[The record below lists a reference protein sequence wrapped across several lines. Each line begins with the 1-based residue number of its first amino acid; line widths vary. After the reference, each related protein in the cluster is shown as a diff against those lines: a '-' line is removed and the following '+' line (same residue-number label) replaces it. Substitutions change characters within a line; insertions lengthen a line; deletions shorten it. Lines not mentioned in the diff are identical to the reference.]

1 VRIHNA
7 QNKKQINMK
16 NLERVN
22 ERVNQLVNRF
32 GLKEAKEIVIT
43 MCQANFPFEERFFW
57 SCVLKQLNEIKNK

>member
-1 VRIHNA
+1 
-7 QNKKQINMK
+7 MK